1 MPVLEQAMLK
11 LQEALKDD
19 DSRAPPSGR
28 RLSNASR
35 HSAASG
41 RSGRS
46 AHQPVKAGNGR
57 AVMFGSYVRC
67 CVPCECSCGPHPILR
82 CFLQS
87 EKDVREIK
95 ALFDAFDVY
104 VGVGNCWHASACV
117 TCRCLVYCVYL
128 SDGSGTIDASEFQL
142 SSAWRQSKLP
152 NIASSLFD
160 SLDKDGSGELTLD
173 ELVKVVFPYASDREV
188 SGMVA
193 FAHRKDGVRTE
204 RAPVPL
210 TKEQVHNHLR
220 RSALYLCCGPACC

>member
-1 MPVLEQAMLK
+1 M
-11 LQEALKDD
+11 
-19 DSRAPPSGR
+19 
-28 RLSNASR
+28 
-35 HSAASG
+35 
-41 RSGRS
+41 
-46 AHQPVKAGNGR
+46 
-57 AVMFGSYVRC
+57 
-67 CVPCECSCGPHPILR
+67 
-82 CFLQS
+82 
-87 EKDVREIK
+87 REIK

-104 VGVGNCWHASACV
+104 VGVGNRWHVSVCV

-220 RSALYLCCGPACC
+220 PVLRPCVLLTCACRWLQEAEFKAIFTTFDIHGTGEISQDELYHLMSPNWGDILTPQDLMNMCRDIGLKPTDPITEDDFVRLLHTQS